1 MEDAR
6 GSGSLEVPM
15 HLRNAPTKFMKQQG
29 YGEDYRYAHDESDA
43 FAAGVD
49 YFPEGLDAREYYHP
63 VERGLEIKI
72 AQKLEQLR
80 QRNREAKS

>member
-6 GSGSLEVPM
+6 SSGSLEVPM
-15 HLRNAPTKFMKQQG
+15 HLRNAPTKFMQGQG
-29 YGEDYRYAHDESDA
+29 YGDGYRYAHDEADG
-43 FAAGVD
+43 FAAGES
-49 YFPEGLDAREYYHP
+49 YFPDELEARQYYHP

-80 QRNREAKS
+80 NRNRDAKS